1 MIKSLF
7 ALVILFTSIFYA
19 QINHETRAV
28 WIATNFRLDWPPQ
41 TSNPDSQISAL
52 TEIFDSVRSKNLN
65 TVYFQVRGNGSVMF
79 NSSYEPY
86 SIYLTGDAHRK
97 PPYDPLKLAIKLAHE
112 RNLEIHAWL
121 NVMRCFS
128 GSENKILQSGKQLLN
143 AHPEWIR
150 KYYKDDKISYWLD
163 PGLPEVRN
171 YLTNLIIEL
180 VQNYDID
187 GIQLDFMRYPGK
199 NFKDFNTYRKY
210 ENGLDLDDWRRGN
223 ITAFLSQL
231 YSSVKK
237 IKPYLKVGVTPI
249 GIYKNST
256 DAKGWEGFSEVYQ
269 DSETWLKNKIVDYLA
284 PQIYWDLNNNPK
296 FLTLAKIWKSISNN
310 RNIVLGIAAYKNNVK
325 NEIPEMIG
333 YSKKL
338 NTAGI
343 AFFRYENIKNYN
355 FTDFNHLA
363 FPAQMSWLTLPETK
377 LPRIFLNYKILPG
390 NTFRLQFSWTP
401 YFTNKNKHIFRG
413 FILSENTGKNKKFI
427 DTPIAPDDSTTIVS
441 IAQPNKITYNF
452 KLNIINK
459 LWDFKEASKNE
470 AIQYKPLAVLA
481 NNPKPIFKPVLLKG
495 EKGFK
500 VILAS
505 GISDTAKI
513 VSIDNNKIKD
523 EFVQGLSKGINIIE
537 IKKNNIEYL
546 QILTNALNKKYELK
560 LKY

>member
-19 QINHETRAV
+19 QIKHETRAV

-86 SIYLTGDAHRK
+86 SIYLTGAAHRK

>member
-19 QINHETRAV
+19 QIKHETRAV

-199 NFKDFNTYRKY
+199 NFNDFNTYRKY

>member
-41 TSNPDSQISAL
+41 TSNPDSQIRAL
-52 TEIFDSVRSKNLN
+52 TEMFDSVRSKNLN

-86 SIYLTGDAHRK
+86 SIYLTGDTHRK
-97 PPYDPLKLAIKLAHE
+97 PLYDPLKLAIKLAHE

-150 KYYKDDKISYWLD
+150 KYYKDGKISYWLD

-199 NFKDFNTYRKY
+199 NFNDFNTYRKY

-269 DSETWLKNKIVDYLA
+269 DSKTWLKNKIVDYLA

-310 RNIVLGIAAYKNNVK
+310 QNIVLGIAAYKNNVK
-325 NEIPEMIG
+325 SEIPEMIG

-427 DTPIAPDDSTTIVS
+427 DTPIAPDASTTIVS
-441 IAQPNKITYNF
+441 IPQPNKINYNF
-452 KLNIINK
+452 KLNIISK
-459 LWDFKEASKNE
+459 LWDFKEVSKNKV
-470 AIQYKPLAVLA
+470 IQYKPLAVLA
-481 NNPKPIFKPVLLKG
+481 NNPKPIFKPVLLK
-495 EKGFK
+495 EKKGFK

-505 GISDTAKI
+505 SISDTVKI

-523 EFVQGLSKGINIIE
+523 VFVQGLSKGINIIE

-546 QILTNALNKKYELK
+546 QILTNELNKKYELK

>member
-19 QINHETRAV
+19 QIKHETRAV

-150 KYYKDDKISYWLD
+150 KYYKDGKISYWLD

-199 NFKDFNTYRKY
+199 NFNDFNTYRKY

-427 DTPIAPDDSTTIVS
+427 DTPIAPDASITIVS
-441 IAQPNKITYNF
+441 ISQPNKINYNF